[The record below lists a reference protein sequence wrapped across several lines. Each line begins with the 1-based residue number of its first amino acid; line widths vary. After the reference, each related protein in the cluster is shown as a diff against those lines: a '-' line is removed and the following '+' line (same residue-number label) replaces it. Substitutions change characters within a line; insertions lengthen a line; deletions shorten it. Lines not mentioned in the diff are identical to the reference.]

1 MRRDNLRTGRL
12 RIFTVLVLIIAL
24 LASACSHGP
33 KDNNSG
39 EEGAVSIRYYYL
51 DKDSSTLKP
60 EKKTI
65 YGATAKEQA
74 EYVISTIK
82 DAPVTEN
89 YLSVIPQSVEVIG
102 SSLKDSNLTLNL
114 SKEYSD
120 LKSGEELL
128 CRAALVWTLTEI
140 DGVDSVEIK
149 IDSEGLKKTNGE
161 ELGPMKREDIVI
173 DTTIDTQPTNRV
185 TLTLYFGDSDATKL
199 VAEERTVDVNPN
211 QPLERYVVEQLI
223 AGPSEK
229 GDIATVPSETKIR
242 DIKTADGICYLDLSA
257 EFVNKHN
264 GGSTGELMTIYSIVN
279 SLCKLDHIEKV
290 QFLIEGEKQD
300 EFKGHVVFSKP
311 FSPNYNIEF

>member
-1 MRRDNLRTGRL
+1 MRRDNLRSGRL
-12 RIFTVLVLIIAL
+12 RIFTILILIIAL
-24 LASACSHGP
+24 LASACSHGS
-33 KDNNSG
+33 KDSDG
-39 EEGAVSIRYYYL
+39 GKEGTDSIRYYYL
-51 DKDSSTLKP
+51 DKTSSTLKP
-60 EKKTI
+60 EKRTI
-65 YGATAKEQA
+65 YGATVKEQA

-82 DAPVTEN
+82 DSPATEN
-89 YLSVIPQSVEVIG
+89 YSSVIPQNVEVIS
-102 SSLKDSNLTLNL
+102 SSLKDRNLTLNL

-140 DGVDSVEIK
+140 EGIDSVEIK
-149 IDSEGLKKTNGE
+149 IEGESLKKTNGE
-161 ELGPMKREDIVI
+161 ELGPMKREDVVI

-185 TLTLYFGDSDATKL
+185 TLKLYFGDSDATKL

-211 QPLERYVVEQLI
+211 QPLERYVMEQLI
-223 AGPSEK
+223 AGPAEK
-229 GDIATVPSETKIR
+229 DNIATVPAETKIR

-279 SLCKLDHIEKV
+279 SLCELEHIEKV

-300 EFKGHVVFSKP
+300 EFKGHIVFSKP